1 MSGGP
6 ADRTLDA
13 LPELTRL
20 GPRQQMA
27 IDCVRCGRRLGT
39 NGRVLGEVRYQGF
52 VFQLWVCVPECPP
65 GAGGT

>member
-1 MSGGP
+1 VSGGP
-6 ADRTLDA
+6 KDPPLGT

-20 GPRQQMA
+20 EPRQQMA

-39 NGRVLGEVRYQGF
+39 NGRVLGEARYQGF

-65 GAGGT
+65 GAGAT